1 MQPDALSGLSG
12 VEYRYGSESMKNDR
26 SDITGPS
33 DVRILVKAFY
43 EKVRRD
49 DLLGPVFSGAPG
61 FDWESHLPSMYLFW
75 ETLLL
80 GAGTY
85 QGQPWPKHATL
96 TIDRSHFERWLS
108 LFIGTVRELFSGPTA
123 QSAENYALGIAETFQ
138 RRLGLLPAQA
148 DRSGF
153 QEIKLSPG
161 TP

>member
-1 MQPDALSGLSG
+1 MITNDKADIMGRPD
-12 VEYRYGSESMKNDR
+12 VEN
-26 SDITGPS
+26 
-33 DVRILVKAFY
+33 LVNTFY

-61 FDWESHLPSMYLFW
+61 FDWEHHLPSMYQFW

-96 TIDRSHFERWLS
+96 PIDRSHFERWLS
-108 LFIGTVRELFSGPTA
+108 LFIGTVHDLFSGPRA

-138 RRLGLLPAQA
+138 RRLGLLPAGS
-148 DRSGF
+148 DRSSF